1 VTTIAY
7 LDLADGT
14 IMQRIDTSSGLSAS
28 VDAISM
34 SETLKTYI
42 SAATANPITLQIAD
56 KVEKIN
62 TAKKVYERH

>member
-1 VTTIAY
+1 
-7 LDLADGT
+7 
-14 IMQRIDTSSGLSAS
+14 
-28 VDAISM
+28 M